1 MSTFGW
7 KVANVPL
14 IKGIDPPKELFEIDK
29 NRVFGL
35 NINRSHVIKLRQE
48 RLKNYGNLSKM
59 NYVDSKY
66 VSSDL
71 QHANFIFEREGF
83 TKINVT
89 NKPIESTANEII
101 GLILS
106 RFE

>member
-1 MSTFGW
+1 
-7 KVANVPL
+7 
-14 IKGIDPPKELFEIDK
+14 
-29 NRVFGL
+29 
-35 NINRSHVIKLRQE
+35 
-48 RLKNYGNLSKM
+48 M

-66 VSSDL
+66 VSNDL